1 MKPPKKAL
9 IKIRRSW
16 KINPLT
22 KVKESERVYQRDAAQ
37 KELRKEIYDP
47 EK

>member
-1 MKPPKKAL
+1 MKPPKKIL
-9 IKIRRSW
+9 PKIRRSW
-16 KINPLT
+16 KINPFT
-22 KVKESERVYQRDAAQ
+22 KVKESERIYRRYNVQ